1 MLVQLDLC
9 CTALVHPTK
18 FWARNQL
25 ISLNTRLATWP
36 GLHGVTRPA
45 ARQLQSP
52 RAATWPPS
60 VVCPITVS
68 WLLICC
74 YQSFSLMQTCKV
86 DTSLNPYSDVML
98 RPNICMFCR
107 QWHQSGLCIE
117 ATGPWTS
124 WMICSV
130 VAMVLVSWAQTRPRL
145 NPLLMCG
152 YSCVACTVSA
162 QPAPALG
169 RELQCS
175 CCYPARAVAHSFYPD
190 HSSGGVLGV
199 ATTIAIAVKCST
211 TPQATKTQAVQHE
224 ATFGSRI
231 VVVNSG
237 GTLEILQID
246 VTCNWYQCQ
255 LVISMFQYHKG
266 NARL

>member
-1 MLVQLDLC
+1 MLWC
-9 CTALVHPTK
+9 WGRIFAC
-18 FWARNQL
+18 F
-25 ISLNTRLATWP
+25 
-36 GLHGVTRPA
+36 VT
-45 ARQLQSP
+45 
-52 RAATWPPS
+52 
-60 VVCPITVS
+60 I
-68 WLLICC
+68 
-74 YQSFSLMQTCKV
+74 
-86 DTSLNPYSDVML
+86 DTS
-98 RPNICMFCR
+98 
-107 QWHQSGLCIE
+107 LCIE

-124 WMICSV
+124 WLICSV
-130 VAMVLVSWAQTRPRL
+130 VAMVLVSWAQTLPRL
-145 NPLLMCG
+145 TPLLMCG

-190 HSSGGVLGV
+190 HSSSGVLGV

-224 ATFGSRI
+224 ATFGSQI

-255 LVISMFQYHKG
+255 LVISMFQYHNGNGKALKLKG
-266 NARL
+266 LD